1 MSTFQ
6 TTDGQNIYYEDW
18 GQGQPIVFI
27 HGWPLSGA
35 MWEYQMVELTG
46 RGHRCI
52 AYDRRGFG
60 NSDKPYDGYAF
71 DRLGLDLAELLEH
84 LDLSNVTLVGFSM
97 GGGEV
102 VEYLARHN
110 HNGRVTK
117 AVLASSVVPLLVQT
131 GDHPDG
137 VEPHVFYGMIEDLR
151 DDRPAFLTTFAETF
165 FGVGVLTSPIS
176 MPMLAATCE
185 LAMRASPKATIECVT
200 TFSSTDFRKDLATI
214 KVPVLVIHGDADKTV
229 PIEITGE
236 KAAAGI
242 PGAIFKRYGG
252 APHGLFYTDR
262 DTFNDDIDAFHS
274 GRTKLRVAA
283 E

>member
-1 MSTFQ
+1 MSYFQ

-18 GQGQPIVFI
+18 GAGDPIVFI

-35 MWEYQMVELTG
+35 MWEYQMVELSG

-60 NSDKPYDGYAF
+60 NSDKPYDGYGF
-71 DRLGLDLAELLEH
+71 DRLGRDLAELIEKLN
-84 LDLSNVTLVGFSM
+84 LKNVTLVGFSM

-102 VEYLARHN
+102 VEYLARYN
-110 HNGRVTK
+110 QNGRVTK

-131 GDHPDG
+131 DDHPDG
-137 VEPHVFYGMIEDLR
+137 VEPHVFYEMIEDIR
-151 DDRPAFLTTFAETF
+151 EDRPAFLTKFAETF

-185 LAMRASPKATIECVT
+185 LAMRASPKATIDCVT
-200 TFSSTDFRKDLATI
+200 TFSSTDFRDDLAAI
-214 KVPVLVIHGDADKTV
+214 KVPVLIIHGNADKTV
-229 PIEITGE
+229 PIDVTGE
-236 KAAAGI
+236 KAAAAI
-242 PGAIFKRYGG
+242 PGAIFKPYDG

-262 DTFNDDIDAFHS
+262 DVFNEDLDAFHS
-274 GRTKLRVAA
+274 GRRSLRAAA